1 MNSNA
6 GKSKPGRTCA
16 LPDRVMGAPAL
27 DRVAGRAGW
36 PWRARLGVLGCSL
49 WLLTTLAGAQEAETP
64 ASAAAPSPRARLSD
78 TAELEQLVEL
88 YMAGEYERCTAE
100 LGVLLDPKS
109 RAPFRDAGAI
119 ERGRLYFASCSL
131 LAGNREPARAALRA
145 ALEAN
150 PLMSAPDSLT
160 FPPPVVSL
168 FLEVRDEVEALIAK
182 REQEQLAELRRQA
195 EASAAAE
202 RKKLEQEQLLY
213 RLATEETVVA
223 RQSRWVAM
231 LPFGAGQFQNG
242 DETLGVVFAVSEV
255 LLGAALITSASLHAE
270 AYSTAV
276 LYVEANQSVPPDVRQ
291 SYDVTATLAVASTFA
306 LVGVTAL
313 GIVEANLKF
322 RPERVLGVR
331 SRPLPA
337 GLEPSSRP
345 EPMTKAPRFLPTVA
359 VHGQGGYIGVRGHF

>member
-1 MNSNA
+1 MRLTHA
-6 GKSKPGRTCA
+6 TVVILAFPLFRVPCA
-16 LPDRVMGAPAL
+16 WAQVSEPAAETS
-27 DRVAGRAGW
+27 VSEAT
-36 PWRARLGVLGCSL
+36 PSRARV
-49 WLLTTLAGAQEAETP
+49 
-64 ASAAAPSPRARLSD
+64 RLSD

-100 LGVLLDPKS
+100 LSVLLDPKS

-119 ERGRLYFASCSL
+119 ERGRLYLASCSL
-131 LAGNREPARAALRA
+131 LAGRREPARAALRA

-195 EASAAAE
+195 EEAAAAE
-202 RKKLEQEQLLY
+202 RRKVEEEALLHKL
-213 RLATEETVVA
+213 ASEETLIA
-223 RQSRWVAM
+223 RQSRVIAM

-242 DETLGVVFAVSEV
+242 DETLGTVFAVSEV
-255 LLGAALITSASLHAE
+255 VLGAALITTAALHAE
-270 AYSTAV
+270 AYATAM
-276 LYVEANQSVPPDVRQ
+276 LYDQSQQTIPEPVRE
-291 SYDVTATLAVASTFA
+291 SYYINATLAVASTFA

-322 RPERVLGVR
+322 KPERVLGVR
-331 SRPLPA
+331 PRSLPP
-337 GLEPSSRP
+337 GLEPARP
-345 EPMTKAPRFLPTVA
+345 EPSARARRLLPTV
-359 VHGQGGYIGVRGHF
+359 VLHDKGGYVGVQGSF